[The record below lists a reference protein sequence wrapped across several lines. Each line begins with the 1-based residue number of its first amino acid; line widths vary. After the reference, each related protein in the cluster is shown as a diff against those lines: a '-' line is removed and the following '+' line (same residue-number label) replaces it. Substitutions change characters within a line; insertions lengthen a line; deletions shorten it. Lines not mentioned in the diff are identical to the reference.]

1 MHIRNRKIFEA
12 IFEVLYRHKELTV
25 LELIESSIPFEVIC
39 PRYGIKY
46 AELASPNAVAWS
58 MERGITN
65 KFVRMFDFDQ
75 LDLLGGIFSNNKVLN
90 NVPVTSNQTIFL
102 NKTGTGNQIF
112 MP

>member
-46 AELASPNAVAWS
+46 AELASPNAVA
-58 MERGITN
+58 
-65 KFVRMFDFDQ
+65 
-75 LDLLGGIFSNNKVLN
+75 
-90 NVPVTSNQTIFL
+90 
-102 NKTGTGNQIF
+102 
-112 MP
+112 